1 MNVAGIIA
9 EYNPFHKG
17 HQYQLDEVR
26 RRTGA
31 DYIVVVMSGDF
42 VQRGEPAIID
52 KYRRT
57 RMALDGGADLV
68 LELPVCLA
76 TSSAEYFAMGGV
88 SLLDRL
94 GVVDTLCFGSESGDL
109 AALQQAAKLLSDEPE
124 LFQAELKRRLAA
136 GVSYPRARA
145 EALKAI
151 LGVTGTNPIPAV
163 IPTAPND
170 ILAVE
175 YLKAL
180 NRTRSAM
187 EPLAI
192 RRQGQGYHCDALA
205 DVFSPT
211 GGFASASA
219 IRHALLGKPDARTFS
234 PALTAQLP
242 AASRTCLADAPAF
255 LAADSLSAILNA
267 RLLQLLHDEQALSS
281 FADLSPELA
290 ARLKQHTLD
299 FASFS
304 GRIQQLKTRSY
315 TYSRISRALLH
326 LLLGI
331 TNEDMTRIQQL
342 RYAPYARVL
351 GFRQSAEPLL
361 HAIKKSTDLKLI
373 TKTADAAQLLTADRL
388 RVLNQDFHASH
399 LYQSLVYAASG
410 QQMKNEYTQS
420 VVIL

>member
-145 EALKAI
+145 EALEAI

-219 IRHALLGKPDARTFS
+219 IRHALLGKPDACTFS

-242 AASRTCLADAPAF
+242 AASRTYLADAPAF

-361 HAIKKSTDLKLI
+361 HAIKKSMDLKLI